1 MSDRSCSAGRHQN
14 GKYDGCRWRRGHVLR
29 RHASDARGSHLL
41 SGGSGRQVIGLS
53 CRWLDGALRQQCAG
67 HQPFERQATMNG
79 GFSILPTGS
88 TDPLLP
94 SSFRENCHSTAKSQC
109 RTSSV
114 PAGARDAQLRSSF
127 TNMLKLCNLFWIRFA
142 NVFSCVFFS
151 VPAVIE
157 KRAITTPNEF
167 LSVLNDVAKSR

>member
-1 MSDRSCSAGRHQN
+1 M
-14 GKYDGCRWRRGHVLR
+14 LR

-88 TDPLLP
+88 TDPMQPLIYP
-94 SSFRENCHSTAKSQC
+94 TSGRSTFELSGL
-109 RTSSV
+109 RGFSRRS
-114 PAGARDAQLRSSF
+114 AR
-127 TNMLKLCNLFWIRFA
+127 MMG
-142 NVFSCVFFS
+142 
-151 VPAVIE
+151 
-157 KRAITTPNEF
+157 
-167 LSVLNDVAKSR
+167 